1 MLKVDANTIFEAAHA
16 HVAKWEGGFFDH
28 PNDPGGVTMYGV
40 SLMFLKSLGLVE
52 GDIDGD
58 GDIDRD
64 DVLNITRDTAK
75 AIFRRHFWDKPR
87 AGELPPLVAVA
98 FYDLAV
104 NAGTGRAA
112 IILQEG
118 INVLCPKAIAKLAP
132 NVGPLTRAYSKQ
144 LAATGKE
151 SALAAAYLDRRES
164 WYRRLAAKKTQS
176 AVFLKGWLNRTD
188 DCRALVARL
197 AREWE
202 SAA

>member
-1 MLKVDANTIFEAAHA
+1 MLKMDENTVFEAAHA

-40 SLMFLKSLGLVE
+40 SLMFLKSLGLIE

-64 DVLNITRDTAK
+64 DVLAMTKDTAK
-75 AIFRRHFWDKPR
+75 GIFRRHFWEKPR

-98 FYDLAV
+98 YYDLAV

-112 IILQEG
+112 IVLQEG

-144 LAATGKE
+144 LAATGRE
-151 SALAAAYLDRRES
+151 SALVSAYLDRREN
-164 WYRRLAAKKTQS
+164 WYRRLAAAKPNS
-176 AVFLKGWLNRTD
+176 AAFLKGWLNRTD
-188 DCRALVARL
+188 SCRGLTAKL
-197 AREWE
+197 AAEWGC
-202 SAA
+202 AA

>member
-64 DVLNITRDTAK
+64 DVLKITRDTAK

-87 AGELPPLVAVA
+87 AGGTAPAGGRGLLRLGRERERGPGRPLSS
-98 FYDLAV
+98 
-104 NAGTGRAA
+104 R
-112 IILQEG
+112 
-118 INVLCPKAIAKLAP
+118 
-132 NVGPLTRAYSKQ
+132 
-144 LAATGKE
+144 KE
-151 SALAAAYLDRRES
+151 STSCARRPLPNLPRMS
-164 WYRRLAAKKTQS
+164 GRSHARTASSLRQPAKKACLRPRTLTG
-176 AVFLKGWLNRTD
+176 AKTGIGGLPRRKRNRP
-188 DCRALVARL
+188 CF
-197 AREWE
+197 
-202 SAA
+202 